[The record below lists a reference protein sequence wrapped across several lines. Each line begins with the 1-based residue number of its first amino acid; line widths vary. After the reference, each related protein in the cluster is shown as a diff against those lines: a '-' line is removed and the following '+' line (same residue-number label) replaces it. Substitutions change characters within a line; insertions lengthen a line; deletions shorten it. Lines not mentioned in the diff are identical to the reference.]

1 MGAERNRVTVIFC
14 AIFHSLVSRTLLYRL
29 YRATP
34 SSICARCSHAV
45 SLVAVSN
52 TIFIQQMENV
62 DQRRW
67 RTVDSVA
74 DRAGFVDNE
83 PSRKERLACHE
94 TQTFASMSP
103 VFHSWCS
110 FHRCFFRTF
119 ASLSLRSPGR
129 RKISR
134 FDEEAFECARR
145 NVPQRYMRN
154 CYQVHLHRI
163 NARAKLLHSHANGPI
178 VKYSCRLIGLHG
190 ITPGVCNKIII
201 CRPRCIFRRL
211 LIVYRIWLI
220 SILDARRSIDY

>member
-29 YRATP
+29 YQATP
-34 SSICARCSHAV
+34 SSICGRCSRAV

-52 TIFIQQMENV
+52 TIFIQRMENV

-103 VFHSWCS
+103 VFHSSCS

-119 ASLSLRSPGR
+119 CF
-129 RKISR
+129 SR
-134 FDEEAFECARR
+134 VHQDEE
-145 NVPQRYMRN
+145 M
-154 CYQVHLHRI
+154 
-163 NARAKLLHSHANGPI
+163 SHASMRKRSSVLVETFHSAICVI
-178 VKYSCRLIGLHG
+178 VTKFIYIALMPKQNCCTRTL
-190 ITPGVCNKIII
+190 T
-201 CRPRCIFRRL
+201 
-211 LIVYRIWLI
+211 
-220 SILDARRSIDY
+220 DRSLNTAAV

>member
-29 YRATP
+29 YPATP
-34 SSICARCSHAV
+34 SSICGRCSRAV

-52 TIFIQQMENV
+52 TIFIQRMENV

-94 TQTFASMSP
+94 TQTFASMSA

-110 FHRCFFRTF
+110 FHGCFFRMF
-119 ASLSLRSPGR
+119 ASLAFTRTKKGLALRRGNVRECS
-129 RKISR
+129 RKRS
-134 FDEEAFECARR
+134 
-145 NVPQRYMRN
+145 
-154 CYQVHLHRI
+154 
-163 NARAKLLHSHANGPI
+163 
-178 VKYSCRLIGLHG
+178 
-190 ITPGVCNKIII
+190 TP
-201 CRPRCIFRRL
+201 L
-211 LIVYRIWLI
+211 Y
-220 SILDARRSIDY
+220 A